1 MSEQFL
7 DNLKYIRPEPV
18 PESVWPN
25 IQRALAHKQSQMAP
39 VWMRIAATIVALTLL
54 GEVISSVR
62 EPKKTNIKSQYG
74 AIFKPNNQWYN
85 D

>member
-1 MSEQFL
+1 MSNQFL
-7 DNLKYIRPEPV
+7 DNLKHIQPEPV

-25 IQRALAHKQSQMAP
+25 IQRAIARKQRQLAP
-39 VWMRIAATIVALTLL
+39 VWMRIAAAMLVLALL

-62 EPKKTNIKSQYG
+62 EPRKPKVESQYS